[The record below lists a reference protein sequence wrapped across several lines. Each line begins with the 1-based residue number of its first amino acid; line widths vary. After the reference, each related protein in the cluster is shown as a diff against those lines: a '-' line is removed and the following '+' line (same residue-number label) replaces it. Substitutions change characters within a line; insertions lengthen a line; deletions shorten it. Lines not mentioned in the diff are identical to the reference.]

1 LILFIFPV
9 LFAVL
14 ALYLSSRRACKSPE
28 PDPVGSGLPAK
39 ETPTEIPAIYQK
51 VERPVNENPAP
62 SIDEKVPSLELTG
75 LKYRVAAA
83 YKDGFHSIQK
93 AGFKTPS
100 HTTLREDLKM
110 AGPLPPEVSQRFS
123 ELVSLTEAVLYSG
136 QEPDEETAAKAEQL
150 ANDIRNNLFS
160 PAN

>member
-1 LILFIFPV
+1 
-9 LFAVL
+9 
-14 ALYLSSRRACKSPE
+14 
-28 PDPVGSGLPAK
+28 VGSGLPAE
-39 ETPTEIPAIYQK
+39 ETPAEIPAIYQK
-51 VERPVNENPAP
+51 LERQVNENPAP
-62 SIDEKVPSLELTG
+62 SLDEKGPSLELTG
-75 LKYRVAAA
+75 LKYRVTAA

-93 AGFKTPS
+93 SGYKTPS

-110 AGPLPPEVSQRFS
+110 AGPLPPVVSQKFS

-160 PAN
+160 PAK